1 MIPHIHRNSDFA
13 VEALAAALGRPIAE
27 QDVLG
32 DLIVARS
39 ALEDD
44 LADDDR
50 CAWMLADWWEHLDE
64 PTVMFPWGTGGPGG
78 LQEPIFHVAVRLHPN
93 DRQLT
98 PPEWSQIAHRLA
110 DATGVAPTDDAQAC
124 RWVALQAQPGRLD
137 LIANLIRLDGRWAHH
152 HNLHQSLAAE
162 CRRIESDL
170 GLVPARPTLH
180 RTYTARPPARHTEL
194 PNPSATQSPA
204 SVAAQLANLMCQLA
218 DEKTGPIASVRG
230 LVEQAAHRLDDL
242 PHSYGPAAGHRLE
255 LIARRL
261 HGIQQDL
268 EATAADLPG
277 AKQRAPVASPPA
289 TAPHTSHRR
298 TL

>member
-1 MIPHIHRNSDFA
+1 MIPHVHRGSDFA
-13 VEALAAALGRPIAE
+13 VEALANALGRPIAE

-32 DLIVARS
+32 DLIVAHAAVEGYR
-39 ALEDD
+39 DP
-44 LADDDR
+44 R
-50 CAWMLADWWEHLDE
+50 PWMLADWREHLDE

-78 LQEPIFHVAVRLHPN
+78 TQEPVFHVTVRLHPN

-98 PPEWSQIAHRLA
+98 AAEWSQIAHRVVGT
-110 DATGVAPTDDAQAC
+110 TGIDPVGDKQAC

-137 LIANLIRLDGRWAHH
+137 LIANLIRLDGRWAHR

-180 RTYTARPPARHTEL
+180 RTYTAHRPARHTEL
-194 PNPSATQSPA
+194 PAPSAAQSPA
-204 SVAAQLANLMCQLA
+204 SVTAQLADLMRQLA
-218 DEKTGPIASVRG
+218 DEKEGPLTSVRG
-230 LVEQAAHRLDDL
+230 LVEQAAHRLNDL
-242 PHSYGPAAGHRLE
+242 PHAYGLAAGHHLE

-277 AKQRAPVASPPA
+277 AKPRAPVTSPPA
-289 TAPHTSHRR
+289 AAPQPSHRR

>member
-1 MIPHIHRNSDFA
+1 MIPHIHRGSDFA
-13 VEALAAALGRPIAE
+13 VETLANALGRPIAE
-27 QDVLG
+27 QDILG
-32 DLIVARS
+32 DLIVAYA

-44 LADDDR
+44 LADGDPR
-50 CAWMLADWWEHLDE
+50 AWMLADWWEHLDE

-78 LQEPIFHVAVRLHPN
+78 IQEPVFHVTVRLHPN

-98 PPEWSQIAHRLA
+98 PPEWSQVAHRLA
-110 DATGVAPTDDAQAC
+110 NATGIAPAGDTQAC
-124 RWVALQAQPGRLD
+124 RWVALKAQPGRLD
-137 LIANLIRLDGRWAHH
+137 LVANLIRLDGRWAHH
-152 HNLHQSLAAE
+152 HNLHQSLAVE

-170 GLVPARPTLH
+170 GLVPARPALH
-180 RTYTARPPARHTEL
+180 RTYTAHRGTLHTEL
-194 PNPSATQSPA
+194 PDPCSTHSPP
-204 SVAAQLANLMCQLA
+204 SVAAQMANLMCQLA
-218 DEKTGPIASVRG
+218 DEKAGPIASVRG

-242 PHSYGPAAGHRLE
+242 PHPYGPATGHRLE

-277 AKQRAPVASPPA
+277 ASQRAPVASPPA
-289 TAPHTSHRR
+289 TAPQVSHRR